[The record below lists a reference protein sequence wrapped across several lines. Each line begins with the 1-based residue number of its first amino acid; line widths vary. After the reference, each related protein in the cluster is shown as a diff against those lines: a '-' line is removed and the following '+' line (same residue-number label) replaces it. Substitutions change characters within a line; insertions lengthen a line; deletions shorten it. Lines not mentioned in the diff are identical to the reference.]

1 MVIMGRNNEKSINGK
16 ELFEYLQ
23 IRFDMTKQEAFNSMV
38 KHNQDTSGIENPNP
52 KDESWK
58 RLVSNSYC
66 DEGSF

>member
-1 MVIMGRNNEKSINGK
+1 
-16 ELFEYLQ
+16 
-23 IRFDMTKQEAFNSMV
+23 MTKQEAFNSMV

-58 RLVSNSYC
+58 QLVSNSYC